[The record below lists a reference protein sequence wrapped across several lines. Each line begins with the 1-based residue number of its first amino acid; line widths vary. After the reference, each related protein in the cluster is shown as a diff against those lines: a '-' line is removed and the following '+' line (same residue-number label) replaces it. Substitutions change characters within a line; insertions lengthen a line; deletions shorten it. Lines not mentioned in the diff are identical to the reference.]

1 MTERIELGEGR
12 QRERSGGEAERREIR
27 RLRSGGGRDEGEG
40 GDEGGGDKGGGQVS
54 GIDRALPL
62 TTCTSSFRGSIDHM
76 WHSEGIGVLGVLS
89 LPYTGV

>member
-1 MTERIELGEGR
+1 MTERIEFGEGR
-12 QRERSGGEAERREIR
+12 QRERGGGEAERREIR

-40 GDEGGGDKGGGQVS
+40 GDEGGGDEGGIG
-54 GIDRALPL
+54 RALPL

-76 WHSEGIGVLGVLS
+76 WHSAGIGVLGVLS